1 MNTNVEALQ
10 RLYVKMGGNL
20 EDVSDKTT
28 ISEMIDAITIIG
40 IVDKVARSGNYIT
53 ATTAAEMDN
62 EDAIYVYTG
71 SEDGYNQGHL
81 YYWDGTAFVD
91 GGEYNGA
98 RAEIDP
104 TLSHTGKAAD
114 AKKTGDAIASLNGS
128 LDTISGEIGDIPI
141 ATRASFTRKTSYVSY
156 THDAAEDAVTVSCTR
171 GTYQGLSTSSEF
183 LVGKLVPGETYKLHC
198 KAEVLSGT
206 PDTRLVIRGKENN
219 ADGVSVTLNLTD
231 GQEGELEFVADE
243 YMNYATLLVSGGTAV
258 GNASAKFSKISI
270 FKVTKSAID
279 VYARGMCEKSISTSE
294 IEVEF
299 EQGNIDSS
307 TGGKIDSTTRVRSDY
322 IPVDNSLEF
331 EVSVPDGLQVYIY
344 LFAAEDYT
352 SIIGGLGQWYAG
364 TQNLSVSSDC
374 NYIKVIC
381 SKVGGADITPSE
393 ASEVVVTVSYHT
405 DLTLSEIYKPAD
417 AQATGNR
424 INALLAYNP
433 DSWGIANVL
442 ARMKHVMDIK
452 WTPVA
457 PMPKTTGTAN
467 QFFTLTEQK
476 GLPYSSVRDQDKAIG
491 MDVSIHT
498 FMTAVRD
505 PNSVLYKR
513 RSTVSNSET
522 YYGTVCSGLPN
533 YATGLCLDLTNYFLG
548 ESDLFETVPMVSI
561 MPGDMIWVS
570 GHCSMIED
578 VVKDK
583 WGRIKKVVVAEE
595 WKPIPRRVTYNSFES
610 FLSGRAGYIARRYK
624 GLAEVPYT
632 AIPFVQCFDEESEDI
647 EYPNVQTEY
656 GDKAVFMVGD
666 NVNVNVI
673 DVLDYETITVTHGN
687 STVLTTTDIVPF
699 TIENVSAGLYTI
711 RATGE
716 ENESVS
722 TFFVAD
728 VTCSFDESTGVVN
741 FSSTNAMPV
750 LVNVYN
756 LPADR
761 AVLCY
766 PIILTDEDRERGSL
780 NVSEYMDTDHRYA
793 KVSFLTEYG
802 TAVWYPETH
811 EKYTVIN

>member
-1 MNTNVEALQ
+1 MADLSKIRIPNGTE
-10 RLYVKMGGNL
+10 YNL
-20 EDVSDKTT
+20 K
-28 ISEMIDAITIIG
+28 DAQ
-40 IVDKVARSGNYIT
+40 ARADIT
-53 ATTAAEMDN
+53 A
-62 EDAIYVYTG
+62 
-71 SEDGYNQGHL
+71 
-81 YYWDGTAFVD
+81 
-91 GGEYNGA
+91 
-98 RAEIDP
+98 
-104 TLSHTGKAAD
+104 
-114 AKKTGDAIASLNGS
+114 LNGS
-128 LDTISGEIGDIPI
+128 LGNISGEVEDIPI
-141 ATRASFTRKTSYVSY
+141 VTRSSFGVRSSYASFTQ
-156 THDAAEDAVTVSCTR
+156 DALEDAVTVSCTS
-171 GTYQGLSTSSEF
+171 GKYQGLSTSSEF
-183 LVGKLVPGETYKLHC
+183 LIGKLVPGETYKIHC
-198 KAEVLSGT
+198 KADIVSGS
-206 PDTRLVIRGKENN
+206 PYMRLVIRGSEDNN
-219 ADGVSVTLNLTD
+219 DRIVAGLELTD
-231 GQEGELEFVADE
+231 GEEGEIEFVANE
-243 YMNYATLLVSGGTAV
+243 YMRYATLFVSGTTSIS
-258 GNASAKFSKISI
+258 ASVKYSQIRI
-270 FKVTKSAID
+270 FKVTKTAVD
-279 VYARGMCEKSISTSE
+279 AYARGMCEQSISTSE
-294 IEVEF
+294 IDVEF
-299 EQGNIDSS
+299 EQGNINAS
-307 TGGKIDSTTRVRSDY
+307 TGGKIDSATRVRSDY
-322 IPVDNSLEF
+322 IPVDNSLGF

-344 LFAAEDYT
+344 QFAAEDYT
-352 SIIGGLGQWYAG
+352 SIIGGLGQWYTG
-364 TQNLSVSSDC
+364 EKTLSVTSEC
-374 NYIKVIC
+374 NFIKVIC
-381 SKVGGADITPSE
+381 SKVGGADITPDE
-393 ASEVVVTVSYHT
+393 ASGVVLYVSYHT
-405 DLTLSEIYKPAD
+405 DFTLSKMNKPAD
-417 AQATGNR
+417 AQETGNR

-457 PMPKTTGTAN
+457 PMPKTTGAAN
-467 QFFTLTEQK
+467 QFFALTEQI

-570 GHCSMIED
+570 GHCAMIED

-583 WGRIKKVVVAEE
+583 WGRIKKVIVAEE

-610 FLSGRAGYIARRYK
+610 FRSERAGYIARRYK

-632 AIPFVQCFDEESEDI
+632 AIPFVQCFDEAEEDI
-647 EYPNVQTEY
+647 VYPNVQTEY
-656 GDKAVFMVGD
+656 GDKAVFMIGD
-666 NVNVNVI
+666 NVKVNVI
-673 DVLDYETITVTHGN
+673 DTLDYETITVTHGN
-687 STVLTTTDIVPF
+687 DTILTTTDITPF

-711 RATGE
+711 RATGA

-728 VTCSFDESTGVVN
+728 VTCSFDESTGVIN
-741 FSSTNAMPV
+741 FSSTNAIPV

-756 LPADR
+756 LPVDR
-761 AVLCY
+761 TVLCY
-766 PIILTDEDRERGSL
+766 PIILTDEDRSRGSI

-793 KVSFLTEYG
+793 KVSFMTDYG